1 MLILLGI
8 CDLQFLF
15 HTGREVVLR
24 IISGTARGTHLQSPG
39 DKTIRPTPDR
49 VREAIFSILFSRIG
63 PLTGCK
69 VLDLFSGT
77 GAMALEALS
86 RGATKAWLVD
96 PGEEAGRIIPANI
109 KNCHFGER
117 AVFVRQG
124 APAVLKRL
132 TGDAPFDLICMDP
145 PYGRDL
151 IPPILSAIDDL
162 KLLSTQGLVVAE
174 SALKDAVPEE
184 MGGLSCLESRRYGS
198 TLIHLYAA
206 TVTRDAKI

>member
-1 MLILLGI
+1 
-8 CDLQFLF
+8 
-15 HTGREVVLR
+15 VVLR
-24 IISGTARGTHLQSPG
+24 IISGTARGTHLQSPN
-39 DKTIRPTPDR
+39 DKSVRPTPDR
-49 VREAIFSILFSRIG
+49 VREAIFSILYSQIG
-63 PLTGCK
+63 PLTGFK

-124 APAVLKRL
+124 ASAALKRL
-132 TGDAPFDLICMDP
+132 TGDAPFELICMDP

-151 IPPILSAIDDL
+151 IPPVLSAIDEL
-162 KLLSTQGLVVAE
+162 SLLAEQGLVVAE
-174 SALKDAVPEE
+174 SGLKDPVPDKV
-184 MGGLSCLESRRYGS
+184 GGLTCLEHRRYGS
-198 TLIHLYAA
+198 TIIHLFAA
-206 TVTRDAKI
+206 TETKGTRP